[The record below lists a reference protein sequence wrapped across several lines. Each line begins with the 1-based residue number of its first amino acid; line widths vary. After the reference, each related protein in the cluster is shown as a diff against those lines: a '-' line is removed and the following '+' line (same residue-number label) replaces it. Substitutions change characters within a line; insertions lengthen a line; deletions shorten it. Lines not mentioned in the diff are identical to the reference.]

1 VYFNYLGEETIMKE
15 AEEILNK
22 VLTLQDA
29 AQAFDI
35 SVISL
40 KGGARSGKLVARK
53 VGPMWLTTPEAV
65 VAYKNRPRHP
75 GGRPKKRRVPKNV

>member
-1 VYFNYLGEETIMKE
+1 MKE
-15 AEEILNK
+15 IEEILNQ

-40 KGGARSGKLVARK
+40 KGGARSGALVARK
-53 VGPMWLTTPEAV
+53 VGPLWLTTSEAV
-65 VAYKNRPRHP
+65 RAYLNRPRHP
-75 GGRPKKRRVPKNV
+75 GGRPKKQGVFKSV